1 MCGFKL
7 VITLASVLMRS
18 SVVFPEGKALFSQEQ
33 CVFSQKKL
41 ISTNDIWKGE
51 VAVEVLGSDY
61 GEWLWGEGTY
71 LQVSGTEEHLDNA
84 RAYDVPG
91 TGV

>member
-41 ISTNDIWKGE
+41 ISTNDMKRWG
-51 VAVEVLGSDY
+51 GSGGV

-91 TGV
+91 TRV